1 MDYRGYFMQTDVEK
15 IKDALSIVD
24 VINKYVSGLNK
35 SGRLW
40 KANCPFHDEKTP
52 SFIVDETKQR
62 WHCFGACNIGGD
74 VIEFIKQHEQCEFIE
89 ALRICADIAG
99 ITLTLNENSEK
110 RDYLEKFYAINEL
123 AAKYFSNNLITAIGN
138 EYSAYLENRQFNQS
152 SINEWKIGCA
162 SKNQKGLIEFL
173 SKKNI
178 DIEDIMNAGL
188 AIDRSNDKGKKDI
201 IDRFRNKLMIPIMN
215 PKGNIIGFGARTIE
229 KDFHPKYLNSPTS
242 PTFDKK
248 SILFGMNL
256 ATQEIRKKDQVIIV
270 EGYFDV
276 IGCYQHGIKNVVA
289 SMGTA
294 ITGNQL
300 KSITK
305 LTKNIIFALDGDSA
319 GMSAALKG
327 ISTASE
333 ELDGEAVASIDWQGL
348 VSLQEKFSAQ
358 IKIADMPSGEDP
370 DSIVQKSKET
380 FLDLI
385 ENSQYITDYL
395 IQHTI
400 ESQNITD
407 PRILSEAINQI
418 IPSVAEISDP
428 IVRAHYAQKLTRL
441 AKVEESHISQQI
453 ANHRKQKVRV
463 VTNRKQIKTKISTSI
478 NYGPEEQILR
488 LIIMNQLEFKD
499 LKNSINADFFE
510 DSINKEIFNK
520 INNGIEILSN
530 VNDLELPL
538 REKIN
543 TMTNNVMPEYSQE
556 EILSMINEISTRIKI
571 LRKKEILN
579 KQAQDIADELKEQ
592 REQKNNQEDGKNV
605 NADTSLLEDSLG
617 GLSKQSK
624 ELFQEMRSEPN
635 EVVE

>member
-1 MDYRGYFMQTDVEK
+1 MQTDVEK

-52 SFIVDETKQR
+52 SFIVDESKQR
-62 WHCFGACNIGGD
+62 WHCFGTCNIGGD
-74 VIEFIKQHEQCEFIE
+74 VIEFIKQHERCEFIE
-89 ALRICADIAG
+89 ALKICADIAG
-99 ITLTLNENSEK
+99 INLTLNENSEK
-110 RDYLEKFYAINEL
+110 RDYLEKFYSINEL
-123 AAKYFSNNLITAIGN
+123 AAQYFANNLSSDAGN
-138 EYSAYLENRQFNQS
+138 EFKLYLENRQFNAS
-152 SINEWKIGCA
+152 TIAEWKLGCVN
-162 SKNQKGLIEFL
+162 KNQKGLIEFL
-173 SKKNI
+173 GKNNI
-178 DIEDIMNAGL
+178 TMEDMIKAGL
-188 AIDRSNDKGKKDI
+188 ALDRSDENANQDI

-229 KDFHPKYLNSPTS
+229 KDFHPKYLNSPAS

-256 ATQEIRKKDQVIIV
+256 ATQEIRKKDQIIIV

-319 GMSAALKG
+319 GVSAALKG

-333 ELDGEAVASIDWQGL
+333 ELDGEAIASIDWQGL

-370 DSIVQKSKET
+370 DSIVQKSKEK
-380 FLDLI
+380 FLELI

-395 IQHTI
+395 IQHNI
-400 ESQNITD
+400 EGQNITD
-407 PRILSEAINQI
+407 PRLLSEAINQV

-441 AKVEESHISQQI
+441 AKVEESYISQQI
-453 ANHRKQKVRV
+453 ANHRKQKVRIV
-463 VTNRKQIKTKISTSI
+463 NNSKQIKTSSSSPV

-488 LIIMNQLEFKD
+488 LIIMNQLE
-499 LKNSINADFFE
+499 LKEFESIISSEFFE
-510 DSINKEIFNK
+510 DSINKEIFSK
-520 INNGIEILSN
+520 IASGIEILSSLD
-530 VNDLELPL
+530 DLEMPL
-538 REKIN
+538 IEKIN
-543 TMTNNVMPEYSQE
+543 MLSSTAIPAYTQE
-556 EILSMINEISTRIKI
+556 EVVSMISEISTRIKL

-592 REQKNNQEDGKNV
+592 REQKSNLENNENITTD
-605 NADTSLLEDSLG
+605 SSSLEDSLD
-617 GLSKQSK
+617 GLSQQSK
-624 ELFQEMRSEPN
+624 ELFQEMRSESN
-635 EVVE
+635 EAVE

>member
-1 MDYRGYFMQTDVEK
+1 MQTDVEK

-52 SFIVDETKQR
+52 SFIVDESKQR

-74 VIEFIKQHEQCEFIE
+74 VIEFIKQHERCEFIE
-89 ALRICADIAG
+89 ALKICADIAG
-99 ITLTLNENSEK
+99 INLTLNENSEK
-110 RDYLEKFYAINEL
+110 RDYLEKFYSINEL
-123 AAKYFSNNLITAIGN
+123 AAQYFANNLSSAAGN
-138 EYSAYLENRQFNQS
+138 EFKLYLENRQFNAS
-152 SINEWKIGCA
+152 TIAEWKLGCV

-173 SKKNI
+173 GKNNI
-178 DIEDIMNAGL
+178 SIEDMIKAGL
-188 AIDRSNDKGKKDI
+188 ALDRSDKNANQDI

-256 ATQEIRKKDQVIIV
+256 ATQEIRKKDQIIIV

-319 GMSAALKG
+319 GVSAALKG

-333 ELDGEAVASIDWQGL
+333 ELDGEAIASIDWQGL

-370 DSIVQKSKET
+370 DSIVQKSKEK
-380 FLDLI
+380 FLELI

-395 IQHTI
+395 IQHNI
-400 ESQNITD
+400 EGQNITD
-407 PRILSEAINQI
+407 PRLLSEAINQV

-441 AKVEESHISQQI
+441 AKVEESYISQQI
-453 ANHRKQKVRV
+453 ANHRKQKVRIV
-463 VTNRKQIKTKISTSI
+463 NNSKQIKTSSSSPV

-488 LIIMNQLEFKD
+488 LIIMNQLE
-499 LKNSINADFFE
+499 LKEFESIISSEFFE
-510 DSINKEIFNK
+510 DSINKEIFSK
-520 INNGIEILSN
+520 IASGIEILSN
-530 VNDLELPL
+530 LDDLEMPL
-538 REKIN
+538 IEKIN
-543 TMTNNVMPEYSQE
+543 MLSSTAIPAYTQE
-556 EILSMINEISTRIKI
+556 EVVSMISEISTRIKL

-592 REQKNNQEDGKNV
+592 REQKSNLENNENITTD
-605 NADTSLLEDSLG
+605 SSSLEDSLD
-617 GLSKQSK
+617 GLSQQSK
-624 ELFQEMRSEPN
+624 ELFEEMRSESN
-635 EVVE
+635 EAVE

>member
-1 MDYRGYFMQTDVEK
+1 MQTDVEK
-15 IKDALSIVD
+15 IKEALSIVD

-52 SFIVDETKQR
+52 SFIVDEAKQR

-74 VIEFIKQHEQCEFIE
+74 VIEFIKQHERCEFIE
-89 ALRICADIAG
+89 ALKICADIAG
-99 ITLTLNENSEK
+99 INLTLNENSEK

-123 AAKYFSNNLITAIGN
+123 AVKYFSNNLNDVMGK
-138 EYSAYLENRQFNQS
+138 EFKAYLESRQFNQS
-152 SINEWKIGCA
+152 SISEWKIGSA
-162 SKNQKGLIEFL
+162 SKNQKGLVGFL
-173 SKKNI
+173 GKNNI
-178 DIEDIMNAGL
+178 DIEDVINAGL
-188 AIDRSNDKGKKDI
+188 AIDRSENKANKDI

-215 PKGNIIGFGARTIE
+215 PKGNVIGFGARTIE

-276 IGCYQHGIKNVVA
+276 IGCYQHGIRNVVA

-333 ELDGEAVASIDWQGL
+333 ELEGEAVASIDWQGL

-358 IKIADMPSGEDP
+358 IKIADMPNGEDP
-370 DSIVQKSKET
+370 DSIVQKSKEK
-380 FLDLI
+380 FLELI

-407 PRILSEAINQI
+407 PRMLSEAIKQI

-441 AKVEESHISQQI
+441 AKVEESYISQQI

-463 VTNRKQIKTKISTSI
+463 VTNRKQIKTKSSPSI

-488 LIIMNQLEFKD
+488 LIIMNQLEFEELED
-499 LKNSINADFFE
+499 AINIEFFE
-510 DSINKEIFNK
+510 DSINKEIFRK
-520 INNGIEILSN
+520 INDGIEMLSN
-530 VNDLELPL
+530 LDDLELPL

-543 TMTNNVMPEYSQE
+543 TLTSTDIPEYSQE
-556 EILSMINEISTRIKI
+556 EVLSMIHEISTRIKI

-579 KQAQDIADELKEQ
+579 KQAQDIADELKEK
-592 REQKNNQEDGKNV
+592 REQKNKLEDNENV
-605 NADTSLLEDSLG
+605 NADSSSLEDSLG
-617 GLSKQSK
+617 GLSQQSK
-624 ELFQEMRSEPN
+624 ELFQEMRSESN